1 MWTSTVFLW
10 GIGLAILGAT
20 MLALVLWL
28 RNRDIKIAWFDW
40 LIGPTTAKHIRSQAF
55 GLTD

>member
-10 GIGLAILGAT
+10 DIGLAILGAT

-40 LIGPTTAKHIRSQAF
+40 LILHINLLF
-55 GLTD
+55 